1 MRLASLLTALA
12 VAVAGAGCATKGDV
26 TSLQR
31 SMNAHMDSMQATQ
44 DSLLHE
50 MQRLRSA
57 LVAQEE
63 ESASLTRTRTSE
75 LERRIGELREQ
86 VAQLTQITGQTQ
98 RTLQR
103 RLDRLSSGAAPGGGS
118 GGAGG
123 VTIGGGAADT
133 AGGGAAADTAAG
145 DTSTAGGGGATESPQ
160 SLYKT
165 GVQQFRRGAYETA
178 RMALEELLSAH
189 PQHELAPDAQF
200 FLARTYRDAG
210 EARRALEEFQR
221 VLELYPNSGR
231 ASAALYQRGVIH
243 VELGNTDEARS
254 AFEQVLRGY
263 PDSPEAELAEEQLG
277 ELGGG

>member
-12 VAVAGAGCATKGDV
+12 VMVAGAGCATKGDV

-31 SMNAHMDSMQATQ
+31 SMSAHMDSMQATQ
-44 DSLLHE
+44 DSLLNE
-50 MQRLRSA
+50 TRRLRSA
-57 LVAQEE
+57 LVQQEE

-103 RLDRLSSGAAPGGGS
+103 QLDRLSSGARSGGGG

-123 VTIGGGAADT
+123 VTIGGGAADS
-133 AGGGAAADTAAG
+133 AGEGTPDTAAG
-145 DTSTAGGGGATESPQ
+145 DTASAGGGGTADSPE

-178 RMALEELLSAH
+178 RIALEKLLSAYPRH
-189 PQHELAPDAQF
+189 DLAPDAQF
-200 FLARTYRDAG
+200 FLGRTYRDAG

-221 VLELYPNSGR
+221 ILELYPNSGR
-231 ASAALYQRGVIH
+231 ASAALYQRGMIH
-243 VELGNTDEARS
+243 VELGNSDEARS

-263 PDSPEAELAEEQLG
+263 PDSPEAELAEEQLS

>member
-12 VAVAGAGCATKGDV
+12 VTVAGAGCATKGDV

-44 DSLLHE
+44 DSLLNE

-57 LVAQEE
+57 FLEQEQ

-103 RLDRLSSGAAPGGGS
+103 ELDRLSSGGRSGGG
-118 GGAGG
+118 GG
-123 VTIGGGAADT
+123 VTVGGGAADT
-133 AGGGAAADTAAG
+133 AGGDAPPDTAAG
-145 DTSTAGGGGATESPQ
+145 DTASAGGGGTADSPE

-178 RMALEELLSAH
+178 RIALEKLLSAYPRH
-189 PQHELAPDAQF
+189 DLAPDAQF

-221 VLELYPNSGR
+221 ILELYPNSGR
-231 ASAALYQRGVIH
+231 ASAALYQRGMIH
-243 VELGNTDEARS
+243 VELGNSDQARS

-263 PDSPEAELAEEQLG
+263 PDSPEAELAEEQLS

>member
-12 VAVAGAGCATKGDV
+12 VTVAGAGCATKGDV

-44 DSLLHE
+44 DSLLGE

-57 LVAQEE
+57 LVQQEE

-75 LERRIGELREQ
+75 LERRIGDLREQ

-103 RLDRLSSGAAPGGGS
+103 QLDRLSSGARSG

-123 VTIGGGAADT
+123 VTVGGGAADSAS
-133 AGGGAAADTAAG
+133 AGDDAPADTAAG
-145 DTSTAGGGGATESPQ
+145 DTASTGGEGTADSPE

-178 RMALEELLSAH
+178 RIALEKLLSAYPRH
-189 PQHELAPDAQF
+189 DLAPDAQF

-221 VLELYPNSGR
+221 ILELYPNSGR
-231 ASAALYQRGVIH
+231 ASAALYQRGMIH

-263 PDSPEAELAEEQLG
+263 PDSPEAELAEERLS

>member
-1 MRLASLLTALA
+1 MS
-12 VAVAGAGCATKGDV
+12 
-26 TSLQR
+26 
-31 SMNAHMDSMQATQ
+31 AHMDSVQATQ
-44 DSLLHE
+44 DSLLAE
-50 MQRLRSA
+50 VQFLRQA
-57 LVAQEE
+57 LLEQQE

-103 RLDRLSSGAAPGGGS
+103 QLDRLASGRTASGGGE
-118 GGAGG
+118 GGGE
-123 VTIGGGAADT
+123 VTVGGGAADT
-133 AGGGAAADTAAG
+133 AGGGAGTDTAAADTAAAG
-145 DTSTAGGGGATESPQ
+145 TTAEGAE

-178 RMALEELLSAH
+178 REAFRRVLSAH
-189 PQHELAPDAQF
+189 PRHELAPDAQF
-200 FLARTYRDAG
+200 FLARTFRDAG

-231 ASAALYQRGVIH
+231 APAALYQQGLIH
-243 VELGNTDEARS
+243 VELGNSDEARS

-263 PDSPEAELAEEQLG
+263 PDSPEAELAQEQLNQI
-277 ELGGG
+277 GGG

>member
-12 VAVAGAGCATKGDV
+12 VTAAGAGCATKGDV

-103 RLDRLSSGAAPGGGS
+103 QLDRLSSGAASGGES

-133 AGGGAAADTAAG
+133 AGGADPDTAVG
-145 DTSTAGGGGATESPQ
+145 DTAMAGGGGTAESPRA
-160 SLYKT
+160 LYKT

-178 RMALEELLSAH
+178 RIALEELLSTH
-189 PQHELAPDAQF
+189 PRHELAPDAQF

-221 VLELYPNSGR
+221 VLELYTNSGR
-231 ASAALYQRGVIH
+231 ASAALYQRGMIH

-263 PDSPEAELAEEQLG
+263 PDSPEAELAEEQLS